1 MMLLLQNLLGFLD
14 DFVEFYSDL
23 ALNIHCYFSLVCIF
37 VLAVGYGFDSCD
49 LNMPMSASLPAI
61 SNCHGDNLQL

>member
-1 MMLLLQNLLGFLD
+1 MMLPLQNLLGFLD

-37 VLAVGYGFDSCD
+37 VLAAVMAST
-49 LNMPMSASLPAI
+49 SLPTI